1 METEIRIFPI
11 GQFFI
16 TGFSSSFCF
25 NSDRN
30 DGGILLYTREDIPSK
45 VLSMENKIE
54 TVSAKINLL
63 KKQWLIS
70 CSHNLNKAIIANNMT
85 VVSKNID
92 IYTTKQWRTWGEV
105 GVRYNLE
112 IYSILIRVAY
122 NL

>member
-11 GQFFI
+11 CQFFI

-30 DGGILLYTREDIPSK
+30 DGGILLFT
-45 VLSMENKIE
+45 MENQIE

-70 CSHNLNKAIIANNMT
+70 CSHNPNKALIANIMT
-85 VVSKNID
+85 AVSKNID
-92 IYTTKQWRTWGEV
+92 IYTTKQWRTWGGV